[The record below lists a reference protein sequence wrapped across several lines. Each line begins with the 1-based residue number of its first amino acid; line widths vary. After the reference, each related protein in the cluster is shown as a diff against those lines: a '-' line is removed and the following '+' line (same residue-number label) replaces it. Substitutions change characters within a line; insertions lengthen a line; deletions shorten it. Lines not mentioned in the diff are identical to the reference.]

1 MTTQTDL
8 IQPGVRAVAAFE
20 AGRRLVESGEID
32 LERLAGLV
40 CTAEDAPHVRSHV
53 RSMLPALVVRYG
65 EAVALQQAIAWA
77 VATRL
82 AARRSA
88 RRKH

>member
-1 MTTQTDL
+1 MTTQTEL

-65 EAVALQQAIAWA
+65 EAVALLRASEWA
-77 VATRL
+77 LATRKAAL
-82 AARRSA
+82 RFARR
-88 RRKH
+88 RH

>member
-1 MTTQTDL
+1 MTTQTEL

-40 CTAEDAPHVRSHV
+40 CTAEDAPHVRGHV

-65 EAVALQQAIAWA
+65 EAGAVKHATDWA
-77 VATRL
+77 AATRK
-82 AARRSA
+82 AAVRSA
-88 RRKH
+88 RRKR